1 MPSDSNPGKNNKG
14 LHKEVLGGIVTA
26 NGFLTGAVFLSINGT
41 VTPTSGI
48 PSNCTAG
55 NDITLNLFLFQIW
68 SLGFYFL
75 SSLIATATKLL
86 VVYFET
92 DTWGRQMKYTT
103 PPPPLDDDQ
112 LEHQQM
118 AFSWLVHQRTLQ
130 PEFHHSSFQ
139 SGHQQD
145 AGISL
150 ADRRGRNTAEMLSHF
165 VRPLMVSSVFFSALG
180 SLLLLLSMIN
190 MVQIKLGLLSCGNTL
205 VVITVLGIGIL
216 ILAGLVT
223 YLSISW
229 FFLKRVK

>member
-1 MPSDSNPGKNNKG
+1 MSSNCNRAGKNNKA

-41 VTPTSGI
+41 VTPMSGI

-75 SSLIATATKLL
+75 SSLIATAIKLV

-92 DTWGRQMKYTT
+92 DTVARTRKYKI
-103 PPPPLDDDQ
+103 PFPDEDQ
-112 LEHQQM
+112 VGHQQQVVLS
-118 AFSWLVHQRTLQ
+118 SWLGHEQTLQ
-130 PEFHHSSFQ
+130 PEFHQSSFRT
-139 SGHQQD
+139 GHQQD
-145 AGISL
+145 GISL
-150 ADRRGRNTAEMLSHF
+150 ADRRRRNTAETLAHF
-165 VRPLMVSSVFFSALG
+165 VRPLMIVSVVFSAAG

-223 YLSISW
+223 YLYISW
-229 FFLKRVK
+229 FFLKWVK